1 MEAEVGLASFGTS
14 TPGIPARIKAAPED
28 FVVEEIP
35 AELPVV
41 AAGRFL
47 VVRVTVRNWETH
59 RLVRQLARTLGISR
73 NRINFAGTKDKRA
86 VTTQRMTFEGLDED
100 DLEALHLK
108 DVDLEVLH
116 RTSRRLALGDL
127 VGNRFRITLREVDLP
142 EDDVRARLRAL
153 HQELEGAGGFPN
165 FFGIQ
170 RFGELRPLSHRVG
183 RAMVRGDLERAVTLY
198 IGQAFP
204 GEDVE
209 TSHARTAFLETG
221 DAARALK
228 EMPSYLSFERTLLHH
243 LRERPGDYGGA
254 LLRFPHSLL
263 TLFVN
268 AYQSYLFNRI
278 LSLRLAEGM
287 PLDEPTMGDLLLP
300 LDQRGLPDRRRSIA
314 VTEANRE
321 KVSRQIRAGKA
332 WVSGLLAGYEI
343 SLAEGEMGRLE
354 RRVIQEEDVDLD
366 DFVVRALPRL
376 ASRGLRRALV
386 APVRDLT
393 FDLEEGVR
401 LAFSLNP
408 GSYATSLL
416 REVTKGDSL

>member
-165 FFGIQ
+165 FSWG
-170 RFGELRPLSHRVG
+170 G
-183 RAMVRGDLERAVTLY
+183 RW
-198 IGQAFP
+198 
-204 GEDVE
+204 
-209 TSHARTAFLETG
+209 S
-221 DAARALK
+221 
-228 EMPSYLSFERTLLHH
+228 
-243 LRERPGDYGGA
+243 GGTW
-254 LLRFPHSLL
+254 S
-263 TLFVN
+263 
-268 AYQSYLFNRI
+268 
-278 LSLRLAEGM
+278 
-287 PLDEPTMGDLLLP
+287 
-300 LDQRGLPDRRRSIA
+300 
-314 VTEANRE
+314 
-321 KVSRQIRAGKA
+321 
-332 WVSGLLAGYEI
+332 
-343 SLAEGEMGRLE
+343 
-354 RRVIQEEDVDLD
+354 
-366 DFVVRALPRL
+366 
-376 ASRGLRRALV
+376 
-386 APVRDLT
+386 AP
-393 FDLEEGVR
+393 
-401 LAFSLNP
+401 
-408 GSYATSLL
+408 
-416 REVTKGDSL
+416 

>member
-1 MEAEVGLASFGTS
+1 MEAEVGLAGYGTS

-153 HQELEGAGGFPN
+153 HQELERAGGFPN

>member
-1 MEAEVGLASFGTS
+1 
-14 TPGIPARIKAAPED
+14 
-28 FVVEEIP
+28 
-35 AELPVV
+35 
-41 AAGRFL
+41 
-47 VVRVTVRNWETH
+47 
-59 RLVRQLARTLGISR
+59 
-73 NRINFAGTKDKRA
+73 
-86 VTTQRMTFEGLDED
+86 
-100 DLEALHLK
+100 
-108 DVDLEVLH
+108 
-116 RTSRRLALGDL
+116 
-127 VGNRFRITLREVDLP
+127 
-142 EDDVRARLRAL
+142 
-153 HQELEGAGGFPN
+153 
-165 FFGIQ
+165 
-170 RFGELRPLSHRVG
+170 
-183 RAMVRGDLERAVTLY
+183 MVRGDLERAVTLY